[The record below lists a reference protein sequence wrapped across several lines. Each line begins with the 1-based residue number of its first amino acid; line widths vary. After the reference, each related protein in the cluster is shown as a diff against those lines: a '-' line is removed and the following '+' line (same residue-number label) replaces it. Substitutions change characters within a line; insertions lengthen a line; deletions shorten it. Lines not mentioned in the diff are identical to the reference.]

1 MKTETEMMFSM
12 EDEYKHQKAAYENFT
27 RLYSKDDLNLKKKES
42 SGSEPSE
49 HQLNQIITADPD
61 DHHYSHSGMG
71 ISVE

>member
-1 MKTETEMMFSM
+1 MMFSM

-27 RLYSKDDLNLKKKES
+27 RLYSKADLNLKKIES

-49 HQLNQIITADPD
+49 NQINQTIAAEPD
-61 DHHYSHSGMG
+61 DHRYSHSGMG